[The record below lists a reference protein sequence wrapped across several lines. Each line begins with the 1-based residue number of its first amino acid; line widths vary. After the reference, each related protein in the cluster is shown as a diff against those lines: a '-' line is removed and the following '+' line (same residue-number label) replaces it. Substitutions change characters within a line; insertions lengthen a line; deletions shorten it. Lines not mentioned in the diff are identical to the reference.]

1 MQLSFQ
7 PKLMDRYIGSAV
19 LGAVVLVLLAFLGLI
34 TLFALLEELGENE
47 AGYTLLDALQ
57 YVLLTTPRRIYEVL
71 PYVAFLGALIG
82 LGNLASSSQIVVLRA
97 NGVSPGRIFGSVAM
111 PVVLIFGLGFSL
123 GEWVA
128 PRAEERAE
136 LFKLRAVSD
145 VEVLK
150 LSRAYWYREGNMM
163 MRVLGLGSDGEL
175 VGINQYWYGTDR
187 SLQTAVAAA
196 RASYRGGDDPHW
208 QLEDVD
214 ISRFGDAA
222 IRVEHHDSLR
232 WDGQVD
238 PGVLSIRVLVDPRQ
252 LSLADLNAQVDYMT
266 REGLQPAPYQLAY
279 WSKVLQP
286 LAVLGLALLALGFV
300 LGPLREVNMGVRL
313 SVGIFVG
320 LGFKYLQDLF
330 APMSMVYDLPPVLA
344 VLIPIIVC
352 WLLGAWGLRRVA

>member
-1 MQLSFQ
+1 
-7 PKLMDRYIGSAV
+7 MDRYIGSAV

-196 RASYRGGDDPHW
+196 RASYRGGD
-208 QLEDVD
+208 
-214 ISRFGDAA
+214 
-222 IRVEHHDSLR
+222 
-232 WDGQVD
+232 
-238 PGVLSIRVLVDPRQ
+238 
-252 LSLADLNAQVDYMT
+252 
-266 REGLQPAPYQLAY
+266 
-279 WSKVLQP
+279 
-286 LAVLGLALLALGFV
+286 
-300 LGPLREVNMGVRL
+300 
-313 SVGIFVG
+313 
-320 LGFKYLQDLF
+320 
-330 APMSMVYDLPPVLA
+330 
-344 VLIPIIVC
+344 
-352 WLLGAWGLRRVA
+352 